1 MVMSTGI
8 IEQAVTEISLM
19 QLAAG
24 GLPKRRRRKYRNHE
38 KRHTSINKEE
48 YEAGDYIDSRPTATG
63 WNIASLALQIVFTI
77 KITFKFRLNGTSAN
91 QFVRRNGLDAFSQL

>member
-19 QLAAG
+19 QLAAR

-48 YEAGDYIDSRPTATG
+48 YEAGDYILSKRLKANSHWVEYSKFSIT
-63 WNIASLALQIVFTI
+63 NCIYHKNHIQI
-77 KITFKFRLNGTSAN
+77 
-91 QFVRRNGLDAFSQL
+91 